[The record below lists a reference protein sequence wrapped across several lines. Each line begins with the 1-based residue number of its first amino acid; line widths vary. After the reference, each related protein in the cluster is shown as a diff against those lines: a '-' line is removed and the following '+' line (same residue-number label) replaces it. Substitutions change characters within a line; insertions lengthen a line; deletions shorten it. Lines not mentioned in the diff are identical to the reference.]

1 MTQSGINLS
10 SLNYEQPADLVSS
23 MEANIKEDTAD
34 KQAYFQ
40 NLITQ
45 HNELEKIKNSKYKA
59 LYDLTSEGAKLGK
72 VIWEEKQV
80 REIIDDWNTTNQ
92 EYNTRNR
99 GALQKTEEWE
109 DKRNQVQGEQN
120 AFIQNADAEQVD
132 QVTQIAGIRKP
143 YDGKI
148 STLRNQGRDYLPFY
162 FTAAQN
168 LEVQLPDGTWSTL
181 ALTNNSDDRAY
192 IEGAIRKTW
201 LMQAVGSKGDPVSNH
216 LIRRHL
222 YPAMVKVEQMAYTKW
237 AQAKVT
243 GVQSAAK
250 QDDKIKMFE
259 QANSEDP
266 NISGAAILDHA
277 ARNLGNPK
285 FGGNRGLARKAST
298 DLYIEGIEDGY
309 ITDIDKIGDYE
320 FTPDGWPEG
329 KTVKFRDHF
338 PKEWKR
344 ITAAKNLKSANNMRD
359 MENELKGKGD
369 LWVQQKLEKY
379 LGKDAEPFTLE
390 ARNTIAKEFRDEF
403 GPNVPLPKP
412 LSTLSTKLEA
422 DDELTYMGL
431 EAKAARQEIITAED
445 YAGITDPVWLEKAKA
460 LSERTVNNMN
470 PSEAYDAFN
479 MAYDI
484 ISGNA
489 ANVAKFEG
497 KPLEKREYAKRI
509 SGEIAKQFAKEK
521 KITPNDPAAAM
532 AAAVENVRS
541 REKAGEFDFAPGTIL
556 GSTRSEKSTSSD
568 ALLTG
573 QALLGAKNSGKIRV
587 WEDPV
592 RLAGETEQRV
602 DEGIRFYKA
611 LKNGDKVRMPAY
623 WRKVAQS
630 SGLDPKQYLEARL
643 KAMGIIDDKGI
654 EQTGWEK
661 EVQNLSRIDQKGL
674 TIKPTDGKTYTIA
687 SKDASWMIKSLR
699 EQDYGTINKDGALDE
714 NVDVSKMTV
723 RQVLELTNQG
733 YGGIGAFKLTREG
746 LLQSVAG
753 TSIGFDDVF
762 DENTQNLLL
771 LGRLRY
777 KANRRQ
783 GNRGA
788 LQQDY
793 RRLVNLKPE
802 EIEFFKKIEPGL
814 SEMNQP
820 QNLLPALAGNY

>member
-10 SLNYEQPADLVSS
+10 QLNYEQPADLVSS
-23 MEANIKEDTAD
+23 MESNIKEDTAD
-34 KQAYFQ
+34 KQAYFN

-59 LYDLTSEGAKLGK
+59 LYNLTKEGATLGK
-72 VIWEEKQV
+72 AIWEEKQV
-80 REIIDDWNTTNQ
+80 REIVANWNTSNKN
-92 EYNTRNR
+92 YNIRTK
-99 GALQKTEEWE
+99 GALEKTEEWE
-109 DKRNQVQGEQN
+109 GKRNQVQGEQN

-148 STLRNQGRDYLPFY
+148 STLRNQARDYLPFY

-181 ALTNNSDDRAY
+181 ALANNSDDRAY

-201 LMQAVGSKGDPVSNH
+201 LMQAVGSEGDPVSNH

-222 YPAMVKVEQMAYTKW
+222 YPGMVKVEQMAYMKW
-237 AQAKVT
+237 ATAKVT
-243 GVQSAAK
+243 GVQAAAR
-250 QDDKIKMFE
+250 QDDKMKMFE
-259 QANSEDP
+259 QANSDDP
-266 NISGAAILDHA
+266 TISGAAILDHA
-277 ARNLGNPK
+277 ARNLGDPK
-285 FGGNRGLARKAST
+285 FGGNRGLARAAAT
-298 DLYIEGIEDGY
+298 DLYIEGIRENY
-309 ITDIDKIGDYE
+309 ITDIDVIGDYE

-344 ITAAKNLKSANNMRD
+344 IVAAKNAKSAKNMQD
-359 MENELKGKGD
+359 IDNELKGKGD
-369 LWVQQKLEKY
+369 LWIQEKLEKY

-412 LSTLSTKLEA
+412 LSTLSTQLEA

-431 EAKAARQEIITAED
+431 EAKAAEGFIIEAKD
-445 YAGITDPVWLEKAKA
+445 YAGITDPTWLEKAKA
-460 LSERTVNNMN
+460 LSKRTVNNMN
-470 PSEAYDAFN
+470 PSEAWTAST
-479 MAYDI
+479 MAMDI
-484 ISGNA
+484 ISGNP
-489 ANVAKFEG
+489 ANIKKFEG
-497 KPLEKREYAKRI
+497 KPLEKRVYAKKI
-509 SGEIAKQFAKEK
+509 TGEIAKQFTKAK
-521 KITPNDPAAAM
+521 KITPGDPDAAM

-541 REKAGEFDFAPGTIL
+541 RERAGEFDFAPETQL
-556 GSTRSEKSTSSD
+556 GSQRSEKSTSSD
-568 ALLTG
+568 AFLTG
-573 QALLGAKNSGKIRV
+573 QALIAAKNSGKIRV

-592 RLAGETEQRV
+592 RFAGETEQRV

-611 LKNGDKVRMPAY
+611 LKNGEKVRMPAY
-623 WRKVAQS
+623 WQKVGEK
-630 SGLDPKQYLEARL
+630 SGVDPKQYLETRL

-654 EQTGWEK
+654 VQTGWEK

-687 SKDASWMIKSLR
+687 SKDASWMIKTLR
-699 EQDYGTINKDGALDE
+699 EQDYGTISKDGAVDE
-714 NVDVSKMTV
+714 NIDVSKMTV
-723 RQVLELTNQG
+723 REVLNLAKGG
-733 YGGIGAFKLTREG
+733 YTGVGAFKFSTEG
-746 LLQSVAG
+746 LKNAIVG
-753 TSIGFDDVF
+753 TDVKLDDVF
-762 DENTQNLLL
+762 DENTQNHLL
-771 LGRLRY
+771 LGILRY

-793 RRLVNLKPE
+793 RRLVNLNPKD
-802 EIEFFKKIEPGL
+802 IEFFKKIEPGL